1 MVEDAPRNQIL
12 FFLLSIVLFCFFLV
26 KFSFFVFPFFYML
39 FLYLLMFVIL
49 FFWSITCRGMWER
62 GTVGSNT
69 HPSTS
74 VPLAYQLSYV
84 GGLLYFFFVIW
95 GVGEGGD
102 RTPPLQAT
110 PSIFFRSK
118 PSIIFLS
125 TMFVI
130 LLG

>member
-12 FFLLSIVLFCFFLV
+12 FFLLSIVLFCFFWWNFL
-26 KFSFFVFPFFYML
+26 FLYFLFYKL

-62 GTVGSNT
+62 GRVGSNT
-69 HPSTS
+69 LPYTS

-84 GGLLYFFFVIW
+84 GGLLYFFFCHL
-95 GVGEGGD
+95 GGEGGD

-110 PSIFFRSK
+110 PSVFFWSK
-118 PSIIFLS
+118 PRIIFLS